1 MRYSFSTRL
10 STFGCID
17 RNLSRPKSVLRNEMK
32 EESEI
37 PIAKPADCL
46 TRSIRLNRRPV
57 GRAGHPGYLLQ
68 VTLAEVGQ
76 TAKTAG
82 GDEEAGFALF
92 SSKFT
97 SSFPHLEKTPRE
109 KMSISKLDPTGL
121 YATVNRHNSSEDAL
135 DPTGLY

>member
-82 GDEEAGFALF
+82 GDEEAGFVRSLQ
-92 SSKFT
+92 SSLPP
-97 SSFPHLEKTPRE
+97 SLIWRRHLEKKCPSQNWTPPGCTRP
-109 KMSISKLDPTGL
+109 STGTT
-121 YATVNRHNSSEDAL
+121 AAKTR
-135 DPTGLY
+135 